1 MMNNKP
7 LVPRRKPKQ
16 EDAPLY
22 RVNDIQIQAI
32 EVASFMV
39 DSPQVMEKD
48 NE

>member
-1 MMNNKP
+1 MMNSEP

-16 EDAPLY
+16 EDVPLY